1 MVAAPGMEDPKAKVW
16 IPKGRRVPFQDGPT
30 NDQLMAMVM
39 ALTVEVSVLRERL
52 DTQERVSEAK
62 GGFSTADV
70 EGYNADDQAL
80 KERGE
85 LRNRI
90 MHKVFRTLRAE
101 TARLDVDM
109 DKEDY
114 DTLMK
119 EFDDV

>member
-1 MVAAPGMEDPKAKVW
+1 MVAAPGMEDPTAKVW
-16 IPKGRRVPFQDGPT
+16 IPKGRPIPFQDGPT

-52 DTQERVSEAK
+52 DTHERVSEDK

-70 EGYNADDQAL
+70 EAYNADNDAL
-80 KERGE
+80 AKRSV

-101 TARLDVDM
+101 MARLESASE
-109 DKEDY
+109 EDF
-114 DTLMK
+114 DEIMK

>member
-16 IPKGRRVPFQDGPT
+16 IPKGRPVPFHDGPT

-52 DTQERVSEAK
+52 DTHERVSEAK

-70 EGYNADDQAL
+70 EAFNADDAAL
-80 KERGE
+80 KDRNA
-85 LRNRI
+85 LRDRI
-90 MHKVFRTLRAE
+90 MHKVFRTLRADA
-101 TARLDVDM
+101 ARLEADSE
-109 DKEDY
+109 EDY

>member
-16 IPKGRRVPFQDGPT
+16 IPKGRPVPFTDGPT

-52 DTQERVSEAK
+52 DTHERVSEEK
-62 GGFSTADV
+62 GGFCTTDIEV
-70 EGYNADDQAL
+70 YNADNDAL
-80 KERGE
+80 KDRGA

-90 MHKVFRTLRAE
+90 MHKVFRTLRADM
-101 TARLDVDM
+101 ARLEAGSEDDF
-109 DKEDY
+109 DKI
-114 DTLMK
+114 MK

>member
-1 MVAAPGMEDPKAKVW
+1 MVAAPGLEDPKAKVW
-16 IPKGRRVPFQDGPT
+16 IPKGRPVPFHDGPT

-52 DTQERVSEAK
+52 DTHERVSADK

-70 EGYNADDQAL
+70 EAYNADDTAL
-80 KERGE
+80 KDRNA
-85 LRNRI
+85 LRDRI

-101 TARLDVDM
+101 TARLEADG
-109 DKEDY
+109 EDY
-114 DTLMK
+114 DKLMK

>member
-1 MVAAPGMEDPKAKVW
+1 MVAAPGMEDPTAKVW
-16 IPKGRRVPFQDGPT
+16 IPKGRPIPFHDGPT

-39 ALTVEVSVLRERL
+39 ALAVEVSVLRERL
-52 DTQERVSEAK
+52 DTHERVSEEK

-70 EGYNADDQAL
+70 EAYNADTDAL
-80 KERGE
+80 AKRSV

-101 TARLDVDM
+101 MARLEAASED
-109 DKEDY
+109 DY
-114 DTLMK
+114 DEIMK

>member
-16 IPKGRRVPFQDGPT
+16 IPKGRPVPFHDGPT

-62 GGFSTADV
+62 GGFGTADV
-70 EGYNADDQAL
+70 EAYNADDQAL

-101 TARLDVDM
+101 MARLESASE
-109 DKEDY
+109 EDF
-114 DTLMK
+114 DEIMK

>member
-16 IPKGRRVPFQDGPT
+16 IPKGRPIPFHDGPT

-39 ALTVEVSVLRERL
+39 ALTVEVSILRERL
-52 DTQERVSEAK
+52 DTHERVSEDK

-70 EGYNADDQAL
+70 EAFNADNEAL
-80 KERGE
+80 AKRSE

-101 TARLDVDM
+101 MARLEAANE
-109 DKEDY
+109 EDY
-114 DTLMK
+114 DEIMK
-119 EFDDV
+119 EFDAA